1 MNVPTT
7 VLHAYQDEGIIA
19 WIVPNTQEHTR
30 KKLDQNLV
38 GIDELEP
45 ILVEKIIL
53 TGYDFT

>member
-1 MNVPTT
+1 MLVRMN
-7 VLHAYQDEGIIA
+7 GIIA
-19 WIVPNTQEHTR
+19 WIAPNTLEDTT